1 MKASTEINN
10 RKILLKV
17 SKISKKIVNKT
28 KLLPKT
34 NFAISL
40 LISEV
45 ILANL
50 EIENIIFK
58 KNYYP
63 LPAILKVLDHLSYK
77 IDLIKKNN
85 IHSDLTKVLKQ
96 PFNKEK
102 SHKQIF
108 NILWSNYTF
117 SQYTKHRIGRYRNR
131 IKINNLKKIIKN
143 KKVIDFGCGHGNFL
157 VAALMEGCSFGYGI
171 DYGKE
176 SISYSNKIKKK
187 LKIKKNLKFKV
198 GSVYKTKLK
207 SNSFDVAI
215 QNGVFHHLDK
225 PTLAYKELHRVL
237 KKGGYAWF
245 YTDGFGGIRDILA
258 DMSQTIL
265 KDININYKLNK
276 IRDLN
281 LSYSKTY
288 HMSDYTNA
296 KYQHYD
302 LKKYTNYLTRLG
314 FTNFVQ
320 LNGGTSTDFDKP
332 FLNDKYFDLKFGS
345 GDLRILCQ
353 KK

>member
-1 MKASTEINN
+1 M
-10 RKILLKV
+10 
-17 SKISKKIVNKT
+17 
-28 KLLPKT
+28 
-34 NFAISL
+34 
-40 LISEV
+40 
-45 ILANL
+45 

-58 KNYYP
+58 RNYYP
-63 LPAILKVLDHLSYK
+63 VPAILKVLDNLSYK

-85 IHSDLTKVLKQ
+85 IHSNMTKVLKQ

-108 NILWSNYTF
+108 NILWSKYTF
-117 SQYTKHRIGRYRNR
+117 SQYLKDRIGRYRNR

-157 VAALMEGCSFGYGI
+157 IAAFMEGCSFGYGI

-176 SISYSNKIKKK
+176 SINFSNKIKKK
-187 LKIKKNLKFKV
+187 LKINKNLKFKV

-265 KDININYKLNK
+265 KDVNIDYKLNK

-302 LKKYTNYLTRLG
+302 LKKYTNYLSRIG
-314 FTNFVQ
+314 FTNFIQ
-320 LNGGTSTDFDKP
+320 LNGGTNTDFDKP